1 MQIHHAE
8 CQAGASDKRKA
19 RFPEFFAEV
28 GRTGKVFHRVGKV
41 GIGFGVTADQPCE
54 AGHDH
59 TQIPVVEGTEQGR
72 FHRGE
77 FKDAGSSARD
87 EHAVHF
93 LQRVC
98 ARTYVAD
105 AEGHGHG
112 VERGIRQGEASSVGH
127 QGRDA
132 LFQRAFCLAF
142 HAEIQHGTADV
153 GRHNAE
159 PGMASAQGDAYVQGS
174 GGKIQHPARG
184 TGHYG
189 TDEMAP
195 PPEIQPQAECMILQI
210 IPRRQAAEHITDGP
224 GMGVGG
230 ICICVRGVLVLRR
243 KDIPVL
249 LTFRTSKEGG
259 EKEISVSDYAA
270 LNIAA
275 AQSGYVD
282 LIDVEA
288 FTGDEVVKTIINAA
302 HEAGVKV
309 IASNHDFF
317 KTPEKEEII
326 RRLRMMQDFGA
337 DIPKMAVMPTCKQD
351 VLTLLSATL
360 EMSEKYA
367 DRPIITM
374 SMAGTGVVSRLTGET
389 FGSALTFGAA
399 SKASA
404 PGQVGVHELKKVL
417 DIIHSSL

>member
-1 MQIHHAE
+1 MNTVQVRNIVIGE
-8 CQAGASDKRKA
+8 
-19 RFPEFFAEV
+19 
-28 GRTGKVFHRVGKV
+28 GRPKICVPIVGKKTTD
-41 GIGFGVTADQPCE
+41 ILEE
-54 AGHDH
+54 AKKITTLPVD
-59 TQIPVVEGTEQGR
+59 VVEW
-72 FHRGE
+72 
-77 FKDAGSSARD
+77 
-87 EHAVHF
+87 
-93 LQRVC
+93 RV
-98 ARTYVAD
+98 
-105 AEGHGHG
+105 
-112 VERGIRQGEASSVGH
+112 
-127 QGRDA
+127 
-132 LFQRAFCLAF
+132 
-142 HAEIQHGTADV
+142 DV
-153 GRHNAE
+153 
-159 PGMASAQGDAYVQGS
+159 
-174 GGKIQHPARG
+174 
-184 TGHYG
+184 
-189 TDEMAP
+189 
-195 PPEIQPQAECMILQI
+195 L
-210 IPRRQAAEHITDGP
+210 
-224 GMGVGG
+224 
-230 ICICVRGVLVLRR
+230 

-288 FTGDEVVKTIINAA
+288 FTGDDVVKTIIDAA

-317 KTPEKEEII
+317 KTPEKDEII

-337 DIPKMAVMPTCKQD
+337 DIPKIAVMPTCKQD

-389 FGSALTFGAA
+389 FVSALTFGAA

-404 PGQVGVHELKKVL
+404 PGQIGVNELKQVL

>member
-1 MQIHHAE
+1 MEKQKQTFSKKLKKIT
-8 CQAGASDKRKA
+8 SLPVD
-19 RFPEFFAEV
+19 
-28 GRTGKVFHRVGKV
+28 
-41 GIGFGVTADQPCE
+41 
-54 AGHDH
+54 
-59 TQIPVVEGTEQGR
+59 VVEWRVDWFDDVFATEKVL
-72 FHRGE
+72 E
-77 FKDAGSSARD
+77 TAK
-87 EHAVHF
+87 E
-93 LQRVC
+93 LQ
-98 ARTYVAD
+98 
-105 AEGHGHG
+105 E
-112 VERGIRQGEASSVGH
+112 
-127 QGRDA
+127 
-132 LFQRAFCLAF
+132 
-142 HAEIQHGTADV
+142 
-153 GRHNAE
+153 
-159 PGMASAQGDAYVQGS
+159 
-174 GGKIQHPARG
+174 
-184 TGHYG
+184 
-189 TDEMAP
+189 
-195 PPEIQPQAECMILQI
+195 
-210 IPRRQAAEHITDGP
+210 
-224 GMGVGG
+224 
-230 ICICVRGVLVLRR
+230 VL

-259 EKEISVSDYAA
+259 EKEISVSDYTA

-288 FTGDEVVKTIINAA
+288 FTGDDVVKTIIDAA
-302 HEAGVKV
+302 HKAGVKV

-404 PGQVGVHELKKVL
+404 PGQVGVHELKQVL